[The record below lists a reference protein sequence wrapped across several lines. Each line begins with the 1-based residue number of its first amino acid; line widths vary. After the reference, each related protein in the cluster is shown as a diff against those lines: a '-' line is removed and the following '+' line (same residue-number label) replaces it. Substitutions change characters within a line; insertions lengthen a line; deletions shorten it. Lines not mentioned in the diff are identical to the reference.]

1 MEPPTF
7 PSTSHIPANSERDQ
21 SIAVHFSKHIRR
33 SRQTHEAPCKRADF
47 ASDHMMDEQP
57 CPTGMS
63 NYADIMTS
71 NFPSSP
77 NATPTG
83 PFAPSNQPIPDPSA
97 PFGIDALGLYATSGR
112 KNTLNIVTA
121 VLSGVGATI
130 LVAGCFVPYHR
141 FNWRDSSSSSDSN
154 SDKQTLAAFGGGY
167 FFLYIFFAIVVFA
180 LLALVLRRH
189 KTGASQWAPCTAC
202 LMTSGAVLAISI
214 GEKRTIFRQQVRE
227 YSYSP
232 RLGFWLILA
241 AGLLLLACGI
251 LGIVLATKA
260 TPKVIG
266 VAYLRQSSDKSP
278 SDFAGD
284 PRAVGNVFAAEGAR
298 PQPSYG
304 QNPPSPGNERTGPHI
319 GSSPAGHSSGRPS
332 SSFMPPYG
340 RVD

>member
-7 PSTSHIPANSERDQ
+7 PSTSNIPANSERDQ
-21 SIAVHFSKHIRR
+21 SIAVHFSKHIRC
-33 SRQTHEAPCKRADF
+33 SQQTHEVPCKRADF

-57 CPTGMS
+57 WPTGMS

-97 PFGIDALGLYATSGR
+97 PFGIDALGLYAASGR

-284 PRAVGNVFAAEGAR
+284 PRAVGNVFAAEGTR

-304 QNPPSPGNERTGPHI
+304 QNPQSPGNERTGPHT

-332 SSFMPPYG
+332 SSFRPPYG